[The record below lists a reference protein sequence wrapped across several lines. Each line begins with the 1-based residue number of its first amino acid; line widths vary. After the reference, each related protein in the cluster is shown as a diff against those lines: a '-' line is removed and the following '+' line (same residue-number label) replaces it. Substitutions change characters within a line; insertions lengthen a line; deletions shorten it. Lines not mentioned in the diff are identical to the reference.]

1 MAMTK
6 KLLMIIALMLSAPLG
21 EWAVMRAQS
30 TLIGDYSSI
39 DTISVPRQPRYK
51 APGYRIQLYSGVNG
65 RKSKTEAQRIG
76 ELAQTIYPE
85 LSVYCR
91 YKAPRWVCRVG
102 DFPTVE
108 AAKHYYQVMKRSA
121 LFSECQI
128 VKTQVLLPVKEAEP
142 PVEEPDILNILTKEN
157 D

>member
-1 MAMTK
+1 MTK
-6 KLLMIIALMLSAPLG
+6 KLLIIIALMLSAPVG

-30 TLIGDYSSI
+30 TLIGDYSFM
-39 DTISVPRQPRYK
+39 DTVSVPRSQRYK
-51 APGYRIQLYSGVNG
+51 APGYRIQLYSGANG

-91 YKAPRWVCRVG
+91 YNAPRWVCRVG

-108 AAKHYYQVMKRSA
+108 AAKHYFKVLKRSA

-128 VKTQVLLPVKEAEP
+128 VKTQVLLPVKETAPLVKEP
-142 PVEEPDILNILTKEN
+142 ELFNILP
-157 D
+157 

>member
-6 KLLMIIALMLSAPLG
+6 KLLIIIALMLSAPVG

-30 TLIGDYSSI
+30 ALIGDYSSI
-39 DTISVPRQPRYK
+39 DTIGVPRSQHYK
-51 APGYRIQLYSGVNG
+51 APGYRIQLYSGANG

-102 DFPTVE
+102 DFPTLE
-108 AAKHYYQVMKRSA
+108 AAKHYFKVLKRSA

-128 VKTQVLLPVKEAEP
+128 VKSQVLLPVKEAEP
-142 PVEEPDILNILTKEN
+142 LVKEPNLLNILP
-157 D
+157 